1 MNILL
6 LLSETNVFCPQ
17 GLSKRK
23 CAEMVSK
30 QKIENLLPDKLLAA
44 TNLEIEADLADLKNG
59 VEELEVDG
67 KVDDV
72 FQELKVSEWTNHQ
85 N

>member
-1 MNILL
+1 
-6 LLSETNVFCPQ
+6 
-17 GLSKRK
+17 
-23 CAEMVSK
+23 MVSK

-44 TNLEIEADLADLKNG
+44 TNLEVEADLADLKNG

-72 FQELKVSEWTNHQ
+72 FQELKVREWTNHQ

>member
-1 MNILL
+1 
-6 LLSETNVFCPQ
+6 
-17 GLSKRK
+17 
-23 CAEMVSK
+23 MVSK

-44 TNLEIEADLADLKNG
+44 TNLEVEADLADLKNG

>member
-1 MNILL
+1 
-6 LLSETNVFCPQ
+6 
-17 GLSKRK
+17 
-23 CAEMVSK
+23 MVSK